1 MKTVFV
7 YSDALAGFD
16 YGASHPLK
24 PVRLK
29 LAFELIKAC
38 GLLSADDA
46 RLVEP
51 LPANDQDLL
60 EFHSEDYIQV
70 LREANRGRSLPGARF
85 FGLGPGDNPVFPG
98 VLDWSRLVAG
108 ASLLAAELVASGRA
122 DTAFN
127 IGGGL
132 HHARAAQAS
141 GFCYIN
147 DVVLAIRSLLKRGM
161 RVAYIDIDA
170 HHGDGVQEAFY
181 TTDRVL
187 TISLHETG
195 NALFPGTGFA
205 EETGEG
211 EGKGYCANVPLP
223 PGAGDELFLSAFNDT
238 VPELVDAYR
247 PDVVV
252 SQLGVDAFRSDP
264 LSDLSYTTNAFC
276 QAVGTIR
283 LLAPKWLA
291 LGGGGYD
298 LANVARAWTLAW
310 AIMNDAE
317 APRDVPQAFF
327 EAHRGEGFGK
337 RLRDE
342 AVSSDGPPFEQMK
355 REVRRAVEVVRE
367 RVLER
372 IVRREHVHP

>member
-1 MKTVFV
+1 MKTGFI
-7 YSDALAGFD
+7 YSDALARFN
-16 YGASHPLK
+16 YGATHPLK
-24 PVRLK
+24 PIRLQ

-38 GLLSADDA
+38 GLLSSADP
-46 RLVEP
+46 RLIEP

-60 EFHSEDYIQV
+60 AFHSEDYLQV
-70 LREANRGRSLPGARF
+70 LKAANSGRYLPGVSF

-108 ASLLAAELVASGRA
+108 ASLLAAELVAGGRL
-122 DTAFN
+122 DIAFN

-147 DVVLAIRSLLKRGM
+147 DAVLAILSLVRKGM
-161 RVAYIDIDA
+161 RVAYVDLDA

-195 NALFPGTGFA
+195 DALFPGTGF
-205 EETGEG
+205 EDETGEG
-211 EGKGYCANVPLP
+211 EGKGYSVNIPLP
-223 PGAGDELFLSAFNDT
+223 AGAGDELFLRAFNDT
-238 VPELVDAYR
+238 VPELLELYR

-252 SQLGVDAFRSDP
+252 SQLGVDTFRSDP
-264 LSDLSYTTNAFC
+264 LTHLNYTTNAFC
-276 QAVGTIR
+276 EAVATIR
-283 LLAPKWLA
+283 LLASKWLA

-317 APRDVPQAFF
+317 APRDIPEAFLQAHPG
-327 EAHRGEGFGK
+327 AGFGK

-342 AVSSDGPPFEQMK
+342 GIGPEAPVREQVK
-355 REVRRAVEVVRE
+355 EVERTVEVVRE
-367 RVLER
+367 SVTRR
-372 IVRREHVHP
+372 IRHA